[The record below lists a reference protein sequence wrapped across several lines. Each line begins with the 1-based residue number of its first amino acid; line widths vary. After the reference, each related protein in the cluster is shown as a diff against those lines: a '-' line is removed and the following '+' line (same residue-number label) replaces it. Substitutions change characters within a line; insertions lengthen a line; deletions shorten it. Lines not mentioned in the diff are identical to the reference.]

1 MPFTRRYRQS
11 KESSRGQLASQP
23 AMDMERLDSSVGLGA
38 EGRPGIGAEEDD
50 GDEEDDPISAALP
63 SRGE

>member
-1 MPFTRRYRQS
+1 
-11 KESSRGQLASQP
+11 
-23 AMDMERLDSSVGLGA
+23 MDMERLDSSVGLGA